1 MSIQRLL
8 VGVVYPLQFLTERER
23 ERERGSEGAR
33 ESARARERER
43 EREKMGGER
52 ERLYVH

>member
-33 ESARARERER
+33 ERARARERER

>member
-33 ESARARERER
+33 ERARARERER

-52 ERLYVH
+52 ER